1 MWRLKTNTF
10 LCTTKSG
17 SISVHKKCLNKYK
30 KSLIYLIYLI
40 YTGWT
45 QKKVYFSTREDQENV
60 KLNVLKAIVHVVK
73 IVVVKHDVLIVIS
86 KGIQNVL
93 NTFKVSKDTRNL
105 TSQVCKKTITFAFT
119 VLLFS
124 LCLEKVFNPNEK
136 RLFMSQK

>member
-1 MWRLKTNTF
+1 M
-10 LCTTKSG
+10 
-17 SISVHKKCLNKYK
+17 
-30 KSLIYLIYLI
+30 
-40 YTGWT
+40 
-45 QKKVYFSTREDQENV
+45 